1 MKTRFGSIAIIFT
14 LVVVLLMVFA
24 FAGTCT
30 TPNPADEQQRQAQ
43 EQINQQSN
51 AVVGMPNISNF
62 FEKETLKQ
70 IYELRDQANLVT
82 YSYIYSVYTGK
93 FTFIGQTIGYPIP
106 YATQFTNPE
115 RPLNPNYMDSTVIK
129 QADPNGLFSPDSAM
143 ATWVLLKEPAP
154 STRVTPFY
162 CEENI
167 ETFQAKLPDSLVANP
182 ELQAQY

>member
-30 TPNPADEQQRQAQ
+30 TPNPADEQQRKVQ
-43 EQINQQSN
+43 EEINLQSN
-51 AVVGMPNISNF
+51 QVVGMPNISNF
-62 FEKETLKQ
+62 REKATLKM
-70 IYELRDQANLVT
+70 IYELRDQSNLVT

-93 FTFIGQTIGYPIP
+93 FTFLGQTIGYPIP
-106 YATQFTNPE
+106 YSTQFTNPE
-115 RPLNPNYMDSTVIK
+115 RPLNPNYMDSSMIP
-129 QADPNGLFSPDSAM
+129 QADPNGLFSPQSSA
-143 ATWVLLKEPAP
+143 ATWVLMKEPAP
-154 STRVTPFY
+154 STKVTPFY

-167 ETFQAKLPDSLVANP
+167 ECFQSKLPDSLVSNP